1 MEQRKGHTAIRMV
14 TYEYTGSDRDI
25 DLFLES
31 AIRDFYGN
39 RLASRTENDPGFIDK
54 VESDFLS
61 Q

>member
-54 VESDFLS
+54 VKSDSLS